1 VKPAPFDY
9 VRPESLEEALAAL
22 SNEDAKVLAGGQS
35 LVPALNM
42 RLVRPSILV
51 DVNRIPDLDG
61 IERQDGSVR
70 IGALARQRAL
80 EESALVRETLPLVA
94 EAMPHVGHAVTR
106 ARGTVGGSVAHADP
120 AAELPVCLVALGGT
134 VATATG
140 REISAD
146 DFFVTYFTTSLEPG
160 DLLVE
165 TRWPVLGRGWG
176 FAFEELSQRRGDYG
190 LAIVACALH
199 VEDGRVAEARLA
211 LGSVVDRP
219 TLFAPELAGHALSDT
234 LAEEVARAIA
244 SELELYDNV
253 HASREYQRHLTVVLG
268 VRALRRAWRNAVE
281 GAE

>member
-1 VKPAPFDY
+1 
-9 VRPESLEEALAAL
+9 
-22 SNEDAKVLAGGQS
+22 
-35 LVPALNM
+35 
-42 RLVRPSILV
+42 
-51 DVNRIPDLDG
+51 
-61 IERQDGSVR
+61 
-70 IGALARQRAL
+70 
-80 EESALVRETLPLVA
+80 
-94 EAMPHVGHAVTR
+94 
-106 ARGTVGGSVAHADP
+106 
-120 AAELPVCLVALGGT
+120 LPVCLVALGGT

-146 DFFVTYFTTSLEPG
+146 DFFIMHFTTSLGPG

-190 LAIVACALH
+190 LAIAACALR

-211 LGSVVDRP
+211 LGSVADRP

-234 LAEEVARAIA
+234 LAEEVARAIT

-253 HASREYQRHLTVVLG
+253 HASRDYQRHLTAVLCA
-268 VRALRRAWRNAVE
+268 RALRRAWRNAGE